1 MRLKLFFFL
10 MDFKYL
16 STLLVLASSFS
27 PFPLL
32 SPLYTTSS
40 SPFPFLFPPSFS
52 PIPLIPTLSPLSLP
66 FPLSFSSLPLL
77 PPLSPPSSSP
87 ILPLLPPLSFPF
99 FPYFSPS
106 IPLSP
111 LSFVAYSCSLSSVPR
126 KAIRSNPRR

>member
-40 SPFPFLFPPSFS
+40 SPFPFLS
-52 PIPLIPTLSPLSLP
+52 PLSPLFLP
-66 FPLSFSSLPLL
+66 FPPYLSPFPFLF
-77 PPLSPPSSSP
+77 PLSPFFLPS
-87 ILPLLPPLSFPF
+87 LPLLPPLSFPF
-99 FPYFSPS
+99 FLPYPSPS
-106 IPLSP
+106 FPTSLRLS
-111 LSFVAYSCSLSSVPR
+111 LSLPSLSSPIAVLCLVCQEKR
-126 KAIRSNPRR
+126 LDLTRGGERAG